1 MVKKR
6 YFPLVPLLLPIV
18 LLSSISLGQSLL
30 EEDEP
35 PENYKLQ
42 IFMEEEEALAKIF
55 AGCDRI
61 ESEFLT
67 LTPEG
72 FEYFK
77 GLLKRPDIETAFQVY
92 IGKKGD
98 EIDRYA
104 IITEEMGCF
113 HPITWILSTN
123 TEGMIL
129 DIAVMIYRESRGREV
144 SRKRF
149 LKQFEGKSI
158 KDSLSTNKDI
168 IRITGAT
175 VSVQAVCRGVKK
187 MLAFI
192 HEFYIKNNPA
202 STTLAQ
208 RLTSKEKNVARGVLS
223 QVFTTAKVIEGVK
236 AVIAAEV
243 EGERKFFSIADK
255 AFNEMERIERLFKNE
270 LKSLNG
276 KAGETLY
283 SCDNEVFE
291 AIKRCYRYGT
301 LTEGAFDVT
310 VSPLLERWGVYKG
323 KLKEVR
329 EEKLIPLLKAVSY
342 KNIKIDDNNK
352 VISFAHSQTKVDLG
366 PVVKGYAVDKA
377 LELVKISGITA
388 ACINYG
394 NVTRMLG
401 SPSGK
406 NAWKIGVPHPIKGDS
421 VIGSLSLSN
430 RGVAFAANY
439 SRYSSVQDKIYNHLV
454 DPKLGKPVT
463 GGVLAVTAI
472 ANTAEE
478 AGALATSLF
487 VTGIDGIQR
496 LPKIF
501 PDMGWVLLYEK
512 SENNIELLVSPNM
525 SEIFMKGEEKI
536 FKYGKGSGCPFSP

>member
-1 MVKKR
+1 MVIKKH
-6 YFPLVPLLLPIV
+6 FLLLPLLLV
-18 LLSSISLGQSLL
+18 LDLLFTPCSGQSLL
-30 EEDEP
+30 EEEEP
-35 PENYKLQ
+35 PENYKFQVFL
-42 IFMEEEEALAKIF
+42 EEEEALAKVF
-55 AGCDRI
+55 AGCDKI

-67 LTPEG
+67 LTSEG
-72 FEYFK
+72 REYFK
-77 GLLKRPDIETAFQVY
+77 ELLKRPDLETTFQVY

-98 EIDRYA
+98 VISHYA

-123 TEGMIL
+123 TKGKIL
-129 DIAVMIYRESRGREV
+129 DIAVMVYRESRGHEV

-149 LKQFEGKSI
+149 LKQFEGKSL
-158 KDSLSTNKDI
+158 KDPLSTNKDI

-175 VSVQAVCRGVKK
+175 VSVQAVCRGVRK

-192 HEFYIKNNPA
+192 HEFYINTSPA
-202 STTLAQ
+202 STNLAQ
-208 RLTSKEKNVARGVLS
+208 RITSNQATVAGASRQL
-223 QVFTTAKVIEGVK
+223 FTTARVIGGVK
-236 AVIAAEV
+236 AVVAAEV
-243 EGERKFFSIADK
+243 DSERRFFSVADK
-255 AFNEMERIERLFKNE
+255 AFNEMERIERLFRNE
-270 LKSLNG
+270 SKVLNNV
-276 KAGETLY
+276 AGGAAY
-283 SCDNEVFE
+283 PCNKEVFE
-291 AIKRCYRYGT
+291 VIRRCYQYGV

-310 VSPLLERWGVYKG
+310 VSTLLEKWGVYKG

-342 KNIKIDDNNK
+342 KNIKIDDDNK
-352 VISFAHSQTKVDLG
+352 VISFAHRQTKVDLG

-377 LELVKISGITA
+377 LELIKIEGITA

-394 NVTRMLG
+394 NVTRMLEP
-401 SPSGK
+401 PSEK

-430 RGVAFAANY
+430 RGVAFAADY

-454 DPKLGKPVT
+454 DPKLGKPIT
-463 GGVLAVTAI
+463 GGVLAVTAV

-487 VTGIDGIQR
+487 VMGTDGIQE
-496 LPKIF
+496 LPNIF

-512 SENNIELLVSPNM
+512 SENNIEFLVSPNV
-525 SEIFMKGEEKI
+525 SEKFMKGEEKI